1 MWFSDVRF
9 LRELDLQENE
19 VEDRRGQWLSC
30 FPDSCTSLVSLN
42 FACLKG
48 EVNLAA
54 LERLVARCRNLRSLR
69 LNHAVPV
76 DVLQRIL
83 VAAPNLVDLG
93 TGSFVQ
99 DPDSDAYNKL
109 KNAIQKCTS
118 IRSLSGFLEVATR
131 CLPVFYPICLN
142 LTSLN
147 LSYAPGIYSNELR
160 SLVRYC
166 KNLERLW
173 V

>member
-1 MWFSDVRF
+1 M
-9 LRELDLQENE
+9 
-19 VEDRRGQWLSC
+19 EDRRGQWLSC
-30 FPDSCTSLVSLN
+30 FPDSCISLVSLN

-69 LNHAVPV
+69 LNHAVPL
-76 DVLQRIL
+76 DALQRIL
-83 VAAPNLVDLG
+83 LQAPQLVDLG
-93 TGSFVQ
+93 TGSFVH
-99 DPDSDAYNKL
+99 DPDSETFNKL
-109 KNAIQKCTS
+109 KNAIQKCTA

-131 CLPVFYPICLN
+131 CLPAIYPICLH

-147 LSYAPGIYSNELR
+147 LSYAPGIYSNELINLI
-160 SLVRYC
+160 SHC
-166 KNLERLW
+166 KKLERLW